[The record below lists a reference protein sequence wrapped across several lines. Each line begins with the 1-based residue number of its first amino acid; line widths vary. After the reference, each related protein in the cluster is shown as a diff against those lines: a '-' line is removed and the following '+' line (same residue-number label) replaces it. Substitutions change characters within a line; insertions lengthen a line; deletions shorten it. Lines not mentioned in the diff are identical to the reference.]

1 MLYAKISQRSLVH
14 SDMNRHHLFTIMGRL
29 GYAYM
34 VIQACL
40 SRLVISASSPAS
52 FEIMNS
58 PLIGLGSVSNS
69 TFSDTMIFSNMT
81 TQSIA
86 INDTGNAGLQV
97 RCNGQKFGTPLN
109 LPSCLGAIS
118 LIRVYDREETFGMRN
133 SEGSEQV
140 NCPLPYRWLN
150 CRFPD
155 WSPQKT

>member
-1 MLYAKISQRSLVH
+1 MY
-14 SDMNRHHLFTIMGRL
+14 RHHLSTIMGRL

-40 SRLVISASSPAS
+40 SRLVISVSSPAS

-58 PLIGLGSVSNS
+58 PLIGLGNVSNS
-69 TFSDTMIFSNMT
+69 SFSDTMIFSNMT

-86 INDTGNAGLQV
+86 INDTGNTGLQV

-109 LPSCLGAIS
+109 LQSCLGTIS
-118 LIRVYDREETFGMRN
+118 SIIVYDKVEAFGMRGT
-133 SEGSEQV
+133 EGSEDI

-150 CRFPD
+150 RRSPD
-155 WSPQKT
+155 CSPDNT